1 MSFRRQVLRVIG
13 AISFNVYMYLTVG
26 FPGGSDGRESACN
39 AGTPR
44 FDPWLGKIAW
54 RRAWQ
59 PTPVFLPRECHGQ
72 RSLVGYHPWGC
83 KRVRHDLAQS
93 RLDGMGEI
101 DCPPKKSEVGMN
113 GTQSTQALTTL

>member
-1 MSFRRQVLRVIG
+1 MSFRREVLRVIG

-59 PTPVFLPRECHGQ
+59 PMPVFLPTESHGQ
-72 RSLVGYHPWGC
+72 RSLVGYHPWGH
-83 KRVRHDLAQS
+83 KRVRHDGPS
-93 RLDGMGEI
+93 NTHTHMY
-101 DCPPKKSEVGMN
+101 
-113 GTQSTQALTTL
+113 LTVC